1 MFLLLMLLFSLNVY
15 AMGSRGFAST
25 TTDADAVLVFVV
37 VVADVADV
45 VDVVDVADVPDDA
58 HAVDELGILAAVLDF
73 SKRT

>member
-37 VVADVADV
+37 VVADV
-45 VDVVDVADVPDDA
+45 VDVADVADDA
-58 HAVDELGILAAVLDF
+58 QAVDELGILAAVLDF